1 MIPPGWGPWFN
12 FIFQGSN
19 PTPWQNKGILDQ
31 GFFHCRQVGVLNVG
45 AYIFNEKSQMRAKG
59 NNMNQKRLGDFILRN
74 VCWQPRRHCCSSP
87 SKHIAQQVVPGCRIC
102 HVYLRRAQWK
112 PKVKP
117 KKIRQRSTLKPL
129 VLKGLGIQC
138 FAQGDLNKSLQSL
151 PGVISNVWGLVMLAP
166 TILAPVAR
174 THPDVLRGG
183 SCIQAASKV
192 SFFGMTF
199 F

>member
-1 MIPPGWGPWFN
+1 
-12 FIFQGSN
+12 
-19 PTPWQNKGILDQ
+19 
-31 GFFHCRQVGVLNVG
+31 
-45 AYIFNEKSQMRAKG
+45 
-59 NNMNQKRLGDFILRN
+59 
-74 VCWQPRRHCCSSP
+74 
-87 SKHIAQQVVPGCRIC
+87 
-102 HVYLRRAQWK
+102 
-112 PKVKP
+112 
-117 KKIRQRSTLKPL
+117 LKPL